1 MENQLEKGMEYEME
15 TWFRIGFMEFI
26 LHDVQHGFQIYWRYP
41 ILYISRNLET

>member
-1 MENQLEKGMEYEME
+1 MENQLETSMEDK
-15 TWFRIGFMEFI
+15 WKLLFRIGFMEFI